1 MKKIFT
7 AIIFLIISI
16 GIVAQT
22 DDIYAPTQISPDS
35 AELYQTPNQIINW
48 SAVVSSGVVSYE
60 MYLDTDPTFPN
71 PVIINTDY
79 TAFQNADLLFGQQ
92 YFWKVR
98 AMEGG
103 NISEWSPTW
112 PFTVFDQVTLS
123 SPKNDP
129 FGDEKVRNVFETLK
143 WKSRTNGSSGEII
156 SGVWFHY
163 EVDTIGDFTDPMISD
178 TCSILSAD
186 LEYLMFNTNYYWRV
200 RAEHDLDE
208 TNWSETW
215 QFLTFYINELK
226 KPEDGSTGEM
236 LDVNL
241 GLKDTRLPLQYEFVL
256 DTDINFSNPIIIIA
270 DNKIVDASG
279 LTFDTK
285 YYWKARCFHEY
296 DHGGWSEVWDFTTI
310 DKTELI
316 TPEDGAIEVSVTPKF
331 LWEKIDGITSYELQY
346 DTNQNFLTPEIQSIL
361 VGTNSFTVLS
371 EFDFNQEIFWKVRA
385 WVDADSSYWTNVW
398 SFTTEIR
405 EGIET
410 IDGYLAGI
418 NVFPNPSSGKI
429 FLTTEC
435 NENSTVQ
442 LFVMD
447 LLGQVVIEKEI
458 SFVSG
463 FNSKEILLDN
473 ISNGIYIIKIQK
485 DESSISKKIIID
497 K

>member
-22 DDIYAPTQISPDS
+22 DDLYAPTQTSPDS

-60 MYLDTDPTFPN
+60 LYLDTDPTFPN

-79 TAFQNADLLFGQQ
+79 TAFQNADLLFSQE

-98 AMEGG
+98 AKEGE
-103 NISEWSPTW
+103 NTSEWSPTW
-112 PFTVFDQVTLS
+112 PFTIFDHVTLS
-123 SPKNDP
+123 TPK
-129 FGDEKVRNVFETLK
+129 DEDDDRNVFETLK

-156 SGVWFHY
+156 SGVWFYY
-163 EVDTIGDFTDPMISD
+163 EVDITEDFTDPIFSD
-178 TCSILSAD
+178 TCSILTAE
-186 LEYLMFNTNYYWRV
+186 LEYLMFNTIYYWRV
-200 RAEHDLDE
+200 RAEHDLDVSD
-208 TNWSETW
+208 WSDTW
-215 QFLTFYINELK
+215 EFLTFNINELK
-226 KPEDGSTGEM
+226 KPVDGSTGEM
-236 LDVNL
+236 LDVTL
-241 GLKDTRLPLQYEFVL
+241 RVKDTRKPLQYEFVL
-256 DTDINFSNPIIIIA
+256 DTDINFSDPIIIIA
-270 DNKIVDASG
+270 DNKTVDASG
-279 LTFDTK
+279 LTFDKK

-310 DKTELI
+310 DKPELSA
-316 TPEDGAIEVSVTPKF
+316 PEDGAIDVIVKTKF
-331 LWEKIDGITSYELQY
+331 TWSILDGITSYELQY
-346 DTNQNFLTPEIQSIL
+346 DTNQNFSNPKEEIIL
-361 VGTNSFTVLS
+361 SGTNSFTVLS
-371 EFDFNQEIFWKVRA
+371 DFDFNQEVFWKLRA
-385 WVDADSSYWTNVW
+385 WADADSSKWSNVW
-398 SFTTEIR
+398 SFTTEPG

-410 IDGYLAGI
+410 IDAYLAGI

-429 FLTTEC
+429 FLTNEC
-435 NENSTVQ
+435 NKNSTVQ

-447 LLGQVVIEKEI
+447 LLGQVIIEKEI
-458 SFVSG
+458 SFASG